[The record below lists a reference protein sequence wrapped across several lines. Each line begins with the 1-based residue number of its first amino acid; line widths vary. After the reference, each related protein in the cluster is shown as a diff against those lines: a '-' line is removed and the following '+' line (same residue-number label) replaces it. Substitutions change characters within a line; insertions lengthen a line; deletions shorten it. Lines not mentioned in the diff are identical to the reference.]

1 MSRRVALLLLH
12 PSPRP
17 AFRPWRPFQFTM
29 SASVHSQQSLSNG
42 GDKKEAVYRLPKKL
56 IVCCDGMPCIT
67 QLAISWR

>member
-1 MSRRVALLLLH
+1 
-12 PSPRP
+12 
-17 AFRPWRPFQFTM
+17 M